1 MSSLQRNLTKLRRIR
16 KSSVSERKR
25 LLKNADKDLVQC
37 ICDCAYN
44 CINSNV
50 PITSAQYK
58 RLARHKQTLRKLSKK
73 GESWKKK
80 KKVISQSG
88 GFILP
93 LLAPIFASIIGNL
106 IA

>member
-1 MSSLQRNLTKLRRIR
+1 MSSLQRNIAKLRRIR
-16 KSSVSERKR
+16 KSSISERKR
-25 LLKNADKDLVQC
+25 ILNDADEDLVQC

-58 RLARHKQTLRKLSKK
+58 RLAQHKHTLRRLSKK

-80 KKVISQSG
+80 KEVINQSG

-93 LLAPIFASIIGNL
+93 LLVPIFASFIGSL